1 MQIPVF
7 ATLPAVPYAIIVAIS
22 AEALQIHHQKV
33 ALVAMN
39 VEDREKK
46 NTVTISRKRYVTL
59 YIIHALSDGG
69 TAYFL
74 DERNN
79 GIKSHSVS
87 ELLCPSTPGHSVST
101 VTERSRHNFFI
112 QFDSV
117 HQLK

>member
-39 VEDREKK
+39 VEDRKK